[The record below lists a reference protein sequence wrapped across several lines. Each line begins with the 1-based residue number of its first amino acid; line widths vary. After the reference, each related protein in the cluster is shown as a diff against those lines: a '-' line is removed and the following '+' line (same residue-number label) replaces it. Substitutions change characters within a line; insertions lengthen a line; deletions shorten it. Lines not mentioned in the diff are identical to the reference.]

1 MHILTDLIYSNSQYK
16 QAKQYRLNHKCNGM
30 NPGKAVDQFKLSK
43 QCKILITRAIHV
55 VISYLI
61 NITES
66 RGTKY
71 HSTLTLAYVS
81 TNDAP
86 PVDQPPMCKSPPPKR
101 IHSLHLKINVEAHDS

>member
-1 MHILTDLIYSNSQYK
+1 
-16 QAKQYRLNHKCNGM
+16 M

-43 QCKILITRAIHV
+43 QRKILTTRAIV
-55 VISYLI
+55 MMYII
-61 NITES
+61 NITAS

-81 TNDAP
+81 TSDAP